1 MILSAGWPYY
11 TVSRV
16 SAPGDCMM
24 LTEGVR
30 WGHRGPLTCAVWQ
43 RSQVSG
49 LCCRANTSN
58 TSNLPSNTA
67 PLVELS
73 PVQTNLAQ
81 VVMIA
86 ALPLVHSIPSV
97 LRYQLLDGSLWR
109 EELLLRLLEELLL
122 VGYLLGG
129 PH

>member
-1 MILSAGWPYY
+1 M
-11 TVSRV
+11 
-16 SAPGDCMM
+16 
-24 LTEGVR
+24 
-30 WGHRGPLTCAVWQ
+30 TCAVWQ

-58 TSNLPSNTA
+58 TSNLPSPNTA

-73 PVQTNLAQ
+73 PVLNNLAQ
-81 VVMIA
+81 VVIIA
-86 ALPLVHSIPSV
+86 ALPLARSIPSV
-97 LRYQLLDGSLWR
+97 LDGSLWL

-122 VGYLLGG
+122 GGYLLGG